1 MRAKYPGG
9 SLLQWFL
16 EQLDLIAACYDSRM
30 ATGIIQAL
38 TDCNKHTLTQPSNV
52 KLQILSVVFL
62 CKDTIY
68 SEQTLLQRFIH

>member
-38 TDCNKHTLTQPSNV
+38 TD
-52 KLQILSVVFL
+52 
-62 CKDTIY
+62 
-68 SEQTLLQRFIH
+68 